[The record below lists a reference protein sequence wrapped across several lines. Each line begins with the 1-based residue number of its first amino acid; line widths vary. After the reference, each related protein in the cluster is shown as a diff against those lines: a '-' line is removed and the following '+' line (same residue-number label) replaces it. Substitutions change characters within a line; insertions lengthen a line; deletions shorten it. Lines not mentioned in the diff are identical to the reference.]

1 MTVNKWLTAKPSK
14 EPDERLLRVGG
25 GGGGGGG
32 GGRGGEGEGGLPCG
46 IAAYYT
52 IDSHLWKIIETKAH
66 NQVVM

>member
-14 EPDERLLRVGG
+14 EPDERLLRVG
-25 GGGGGGG
+25 
-32 GGRGGEGEGGLPCG
+32 GGEGEGGLPCG

-66 NQVVM
+66 DQVVMKLLNCS

>member
-1 MTVNKWLTAKPSK
+1 MTVNNYVVNSKPSK

-25 GGGGGGG
+25 
-32 GGRGGEGEGGLPCG
+32 GGEGEGGLPCG

>member
-14 EPDERLLRVGG
+14 EPDERLLR
-25 GGGGGGG
+25 GG
-32 GGRGGEGEGGLPCG
+32 GGRE
-46 IAAYYT
+46 AAYYT